1 MTWKT
6 EKAESISIYFL
17 LHLKKYKPLHSWGW
31 NGNRKG
37 FKLLNPTWVLGKKKN
52 NKEAQ
57 FPSLIF
63 FLFCSSEFLISYEWD
78 GKEKA
83 KVLVKL
89 SVCCRSASMPSAA
102 VQPRRGLKVIT
113 ALGLLTQTWCNLG
126 PFTCSLISWRAVSR
140 EGRERALNCSFSCC
154 ISISHQMKGKQK
166 HGNMD
171 QPQGLL
177 FPQTYSSQL
186 RDGLAEAE
194 GESWVRLL
202 LLGGLYQPHSPPFWA
217 VLRRIW
223 WACFCLYLDFKENML
238 ISAPKSC

>member
-1 MTWKT
+1 MGLEWEQEGIQTP
-6 EKAESISIYFL
+6 EPNMSFGE
-17 LHLKKYKPLHSWGW
+17 
-31 NGNRKG
+31 
-37 FKLLNPTWVLGKKKN
+37 KKN

-113 ALGLLTQTWCNLG
+113 ALGLLTLTWCNLG
-126 PFTCSLISWRAVSR
+126 PFTCSLISWRAVPR

>member
-1 MTWKT
+1 MGLEREQEGTQT
-6 EKAESISIYFL
+6 PEPNMSF
-17 LHLKKYKPLHSWGW
+17 
-31 NGNRKG
+31 
-37 FKLLNPTWVLGKKKN
+37 GKKN
-52 NKEAQ
+52 TRRHN
-57 FPSLIF
+57 FYPWF
-63 FLFCSSEFLISYEWD
+63 FLFCSSEFLICYDLD

-89 SVCCRSASMPSAA
+89 SVCCSSASTLSAA

-126 PFTCSLISWRAVSR
+126 PFTCPLISWRAVPR
-140 EGRERALNCSFSCC
+140 EGRERAANCNFSCC
-154 ISISHQMKGKQK
+154 ISILHEMKGKQK
-166 HGNMD
+166 HGNTD

-177 FPQTYSSQL
+177 FPRTYSSQL

-202 LLGGLYQPHSPPFWA
+202 LLGGLYQPHSPPSWA

-223 WACFCLYLDFKENML
+223 WAWCCLYLDFKENMP
-238 ISAPKSC
+238 APKPC